1 VTPALAA
8 GAVVGL
14 GIFLFTLALIPG
26 RPSLARQLAAFDAA
40 YSPAA
45 RARAGWAPDGRAGD
59 GRAGRQSRISGRL
72 GAGLAKLCAE
82 QGWEFGSLR
91 ANLALA
97 GKSFESYLA
106 TKLLLT
112 VFGLLLGPLLLA
124 MLTAGGVRLPFAVPV
139 WAGLALAAIFF
150 FLPDV
155 ELKQKVDKRR
165 RDFRHA
171 IGAFLDLVA
180 MNLAGGRGVPEALMS
195 ASEIGTGWAMWRV
208 RDALTNAR
216 ITGQTPWQALGALGE
231 EVRIDELRDL
241 SAALSLVAED
251 GAKVRES
258 LATRAASLRRREL
271 ADMQGQAGERSQSML
286 VAQMLLAGA
295 FLIFLI
301 YPAVRVML
309 GV

>member
-1 VTPALAA
+1 MPVLVS
-8 GAVVGL
+8 GAVIGL
-14 GIFLFTLALIPG
+14 GVFLLVVALIP
-26 RPSLARQLAAFDAA
+26 RRLSLARQLAAFDADVRSA
-40 YSPAA
+40 S
-45 RARAGWAPDGRAGD
+45 RARPPRVDGRESQI
-59 GRAGRQSRISGRL
+59 GRRI
-72 GAGLAKLCAE
+72 GAGIAAFCTE

-91 ANLALA
+91 ANLSLV

-106 TKLLLT
+106 TKLLLAI
-112 VFGLLLGPLLLA
+112 FGLLVGPLLLA
-124 MLTAGGVRLPFAVPV
+124 VLSLGGFQLPFAVPL
-139 WAGLALAAIFF
+139 WAGLALAAVFF
-150 FLPDV
+150 FLPDL
-155 ELKQKVDKRR
+155 ELKQKVDRRR

-195 ASEIGTGWAMWRV
+195 ASEIGSGWAMWRI

-216 ITGQTPWQALGALGE
+216 IIGQTPWQALGALGE

-271 ADMQGQAGERSQSML
+271 AELQGQAGERSQSML
-286 VAQMLLAGA
+286 VAQMLLAVA
-295 FLIFLI
+295 FLVFLV
-301 YPAVRVML
+301 YPAVRTLL

>member
-1 VTPALAA
+1 MMPVLVA
-8 GAVVGL
+8 GAVTGL
-14 GIFLFTLALIPG
+14 GVFLLMVALIP
-26 RPSLARQLAAFDAA
+26 RRLSLARQLAAFDADVRSA
-40 YSPAA
+40 S
-45 RARAGWAPDGRAGD
+45 RARPPRVDGKESQI
-59 GRAGRQSRISGRL
+59 GRRI
-72 GAGLAKLCAE
+72 GAGIAAFCTE

-91 ANLALA
+91 ANLSLV

-106 TKLLLT
+106 TKLLLAI
-112 VFGLLLGPLLLA
+112 FGLLVGPLLLA
-124 MLTAGGVRLPFAVPV
+124 VLSLGGFQLPFAVPL
-139 WAGLALAAIFF
+139 WAGLALAAVFF
-150 FLPDV
+150 FLPDL
-155 ELKQKVDKRR
+155 ELKQKVDRRR

-195 ASEIGTGWAMWRV
+195 ASEIGSGWAMWRI

-216 ITGQTPWQALGALGE
+216 IIGQTPWQALGALGE

-271 ADMQGQAGERSQSML
+271 AELQGQAGERSQSML
-286 VAQMLLAGA
+286 VAQMLLAVA
-295 FLIFLI
+295 FLIFLV
-301 YPAVRVML
+301 YPAVRTLL